1 MTFNIKMMPCEI
13 KFTVE
18 SVSLVYHHRSTNVD
32 FQVSLGKANV
42 FVLFDLNF
50 NRLSTVSISTSHLE
64 QMARCQSDTK
74 GEFSLVVTC
83 ALTL

>member
-1 MTFNIKMMPCEI
+1 MCNLWSGFTCEI

-18 SVSLVYHHRSTNVD
+18 SVSLVNHHRSANMD
-32 FQVSLGKANV
+32 FQVSLCKANV
-42 FVLFDLNF
+42 FVFFDSNF

-74 GEFSLVVTC
+74 GELSLVVTR